1 MADKAYSSAGNRAWL
16 WRRGIKAVF
25 PVKEDQRTHRR
36 NRGRRPPAGFDAG
49 WYKKPTPWILIHS
62 RIERVYEKDKRP
74 RPVHLTGSCPFQG
87 CDGLPIWQAFN
98 FVARDLQSQFLPG
111 HTSVANG
118 AARRAVIAT
127 TSDHPSQ
134 GDARVRRK
142 TAWCGNVVGTDA
154 PNGRKTMSDIDAE
167 LGPVDYLVVAFPA
180 GKADFSGEMASEL
193 RALMDSNTVRVL
205 DLVLLT
211 KDLDGSVEASELR
224 DADDSEVGQLR
235 AAEAD
240 LAVLL
245 AESDVE
251 EIGGVLEPGSTAA
264 VLVWENSWAAPFGA
278 AVRRSGGQ
286 LVTSGRIPTQAI
298 LAAMEADRAAQAE
311 GA

>member
-1 MADKAYSSAGNRAWL
+1 MG
-16 WRRGIKAVF
+16 
-25 PVKEDQRTHRR
+25 
-36 NRGRRPPAGFDAG
+36 
-49 WYKKPTPWILIHS
+49 
-62 RIERVYEKDKRP
+62 
-74 RPVHLTGSCPFQG
+74 
-87 CDGLPIWQAFN
+87 
-98 FVARDLQSQFLPG
+98 
-111 HTSVANG
+111 
-118 AARRAVIAT
+118 
-127 TSDHPSQ
+127 
-134 GDARVRRK
+134 
-142 TAWCGNVVGTDA
+142 
-154 PNGRKTMSDIDAE
+154 KTMSHVDVE

-180 GKADFSGEMASEL
+180 GKADFSGDMASEL
-193 RALMDSNTVRVL
+193 RALMDSNTVRLL

-211 KDLDGSVEASELR
+211 KELDGSVEAAELR

-251 EIGGVLEPGSTAA
+251 EIGAMLEPGSTAA
-264 VLVWENSWAAPFGA
+264 VLVWENTWAAPFGS

-298 LAAMEADRAAQAE
+298 LAAIEADRAATAE

>member
-1 MADKAYSSAGNRAWL
+1 MHSVAGSGLGRVALTPSW
-16 WRRGIKAVF
+16 VM
-25 PVKEDQRTHRR
+25 THRPGQVKLGETTPLPWGIR
-36 NRGRRPPAGFDAG
+36 NYLWG
-49 WYKKPTPWILIHS
+49 
-62 RIERVYEKDKRP
+62 
-74 RPVHLTGSCPFQG
+74 
-87 CDGLPIWQAFN
+87 
-98 FVARDLQSQFLPG
+98 
-111 HTSVANG
+111 
-118 AARRAVIAT
+118 
-127 TSDHPSQ
+127 
-134 GDARVRRK
+134 
-142 TAWCGNVVGTDA
+142 
-154 PNGRKTMSDIDAE
+154 KTMSDADVE

-180 GKADFSGEMASEL
+180 GKADFSGAMASEL

-245 AESDVE
+245 AASDIE
-251 EIGGVLEPGSTAA
+251 EIGAVLEPGSAAA
-264 VLVWENSWAAPFGA
+264 VLVWENTWAAPFGS

-298 LAAMEADRAAQAE
+298 LAAIEADRAAGAE